1 MERSSKGRR
10 MEAESQEHVSIV
22 AVVPSLVHCG
32 QEAAAAAVAASL
44 PLLHNISLLTP
55 PPALGRISSGALGV
69 GQGDQEEAAA
79 AATQRQ

>member
-1 MERSSKGRR
+1 

-32 QEAAAAAVAASL
+32 QEAAAAVAASL

-55 PPALGRISSGALGV
+55 PPPALGRISSGPLGV

>member
-1 MERSSKGRR
+1 

-32 QEAAAAAVAASL
+32 QEAAAAVAASL

-69 GQGDQEEAAA
+69 GQGDQKEAAA